1 MKSAS
6 NRARLA
12 MVPAS
17 EELRSLTVAIE
28 QEVAC
33 WPEVQVKRMFG
44 MTAIYRSKQIF
55 GLLPKTRS
63 LRSGDSI
70 WMKFAKLSPATKKKI
85 SQDRR
90 ILPPRK
96 PTGAQW
102 YTLTCIA
109 PEDYGSVIEWLA
121 VAHKAAIPT

>member
-6 NRARLA
+6 TRARLA

-17 EELRSLTVAIE
+17 EELRSLIAAIE

-55 GLLPKTRS
+55 GLLPKTRG
-63 LRSGDSI
+63 LRSDDSI

-90 ILPPRK
+90 IVPPRK

-102 YTLTCIA
+102 YTFSGIV
-109 PEDYGSVIEWLA
+109 PEDYGFAIEWLA
-121 VAHKAAIPT
+121 LAHKAAVST